1 MPSAV
6 RVERHDVDSM
16 LELSVAWIS
25 DRVDHPLLCLLEK
38 GSSGFGSSDLVVVF
52 AVIGAPVVHE
62 AEWGVDGLRDT
73 IGSGPDSFSC
83 LQGWSIQAAVGQ

>member
-1 MPSAV
+1 MPSAM
-6 RVERHDVDSM
+6 RVERHDVDSV

-25 DRVDHPLLCLLEK
+25 DSVDYPLFSLLEK

-62 AEWGVDGLRDT
+62 TEGGVDGLRDT
-73 IGSGPDSFSC
+73 IGAGPDSFSY
-83 LQGWSIQAAVGQ
+83 LQGGSIQAGVG